1 MPRHA
6 LVPSLLALAIA
17 GSFAAGTAAA
27 HSGGKANAGYAG
39 DSKGHLVTDNF
50 GKCVRT
56 GSWTPDL
63 ALPECEGG
71 VAKPAAKPA
80 PAPVAAPAPAPAPA
94 PVAVPERITFG
105 AGALFDVGS
114 STLKAG
120 GKAELDT
127 LAARLRG
134 ANLEGIAVTGHTD
147 NTGAAASN
155 QVLSERRAQAVKDYL
170 VSQGVDGGKIGVS
183 GKGASSPVADNRTAA
198 GRAQNRRVEIE
209 VRASR

>member
-1 MPRHA
+1 M
-6 LVPSLLALAIA
+6 
-17 GSFAAGTAAA
+17 
-27 HSGGKANAGYAG
+27 
-39 DSKGHLVTDNF
+39 VTDNF

-56 GSWTPDL
+56 GSWTPAL

-80 PAPVAAPAPAPAPA
+80 PAPVAAPAPEPA
-94 PVAVPERITFG
+94 PVAVPEKITFG
-105 AGALFDVGS
+105 AGALFDIGS

-127 LAARLRG
+127 LAARLKG

-155 QVLSERRAQAVKDYL
+155 QTLSERRAQAVKDYL

-183 GKGASSPVADNRTAA
+183 GRGASSPVADNRTAA

>member
-17 GSFAAGTAAA
+17 GTFAAGTAAA

-39 DSKGHLVTDNF
+39 DSKGHLVIDNF

-56 GSWTPDL
+56 GSWTPEL

-71 VAKPAAKPA
+71 AAKPA
-80 PAPVAAPAPAPAPA
+80 PKAEPVAAPVPPPAPA
-94 PVAVPERITFG
+94 PVETKKFTFG

-114 STLKAG
+114 STLKPAG
-120 GKAELDT
+120 RSSLDDAATRLKAVT
-127 LAARLRG
+127 A
-134 ANLEGIAVTGHTD
+134 LESVSITGHTD
-147 NTGAAASN
+147 NAGSAASN
-155 QVLSERRAQAVKDYL
+155 QTLSERRAQAVKDYL
-170 VSQGVDGGKIGVS
+170 VSKGVDGSKISVS
-183 GKGASSPVADNRTAA
+183 GQGASNPVADNSTAA

-209 VRASR
+209 VKGIR